1 MKKLI
6 YALLL
11 GLLIFSA
18 CSAAPAAQEPTAPA
32 QAEPAATV
40 ADSAQ
45 SQITVVDSLGR
56 EVTFSQP
63 PARIVVTGRGFTLI
77 LDAVYMFPEAPARIA
92 AMGDSNQ
99 GNGNFISRID
109 PGFDQK
115 MILQTD
121 AGAEQIAAANPDL
134 VIFKSYLAESVG
146 KSVEA
151 LDIPVLYVDF
161 ETPEQYTRD
170 LAILGKVFQNEARA
184 KELAEYYLNGVGR
197 IQAALEE
204 DIEKPRVL
212 MLYYSEKD
220 GAVAF
225 NVPPLS
231 WIQTRM
237 VELAGGEPV
246 WGSANLSNGW
256 TVVTLEQIAAWDADR
271 IFIISYQKNSAE
283 IAAALKS
290 DPQWQALRA
299 VKQNHLYGFPADF
312 YSWDQSDS
320 RWILGLSWLAAQL
333 HPKSFPQYDPL
344 AEVQQFYQQMY
355 GLNAEFV
362 AAEIQP
368 VFRGDLP

>member
-18 CSAAPAAQEPTAPA
+18 CSAAPAAQEPAAPA
-32 QAEPAATV
+32 QAEPAATI

-45 SQITVVDSLGR
+45 PQITVVDALGR

-151 LDIPVLYVDF
+151 LHIPVLYVDF

-184 KELAEYYLNGVGR
+184 KELAEYYSNGVGR

-204 DIEKPRVL
+204 GIEKPRVL

-333 HPKSFPQYDPL
+333 HPQSFPQYDPL